1 MPRSASWPTTCGSGW
16 VLDKFLEQVGR
27 CTTVNQFN
35 RLRIG
40 IENVFAPAEIC
51 ALIDGVRERK
61 AEVPE
66 YCARWLAN
74 SDESMRGGGRPV
86 QPYVRHS
93 IAPEATIYA
102 APGTPAERA
111 SRTLVV
117 AYTSDAD
124 RLFMPISVFLQHVHA
139 ATHEVLLLVDLSR
152 CFYLG
157 GVRGLGQDLPS
168 TIRRID
174 ALAAPSR
181 FRRAVAFGCSAGGL
195 AAIWTAI
202 ELNFPRAVS
211 VGGIV
216 PESVAGRV
224 QTQQLD
230 TSGLDDAI
238 RRRFKLP
245 EILLVRGEL
254 NKYDTKKALQMA
266 DRLPAKHV
274 TVQGAADHNVLYEV
288 WKGGRLGPFLAELID

>member
-1 MPRSASWPTTCGSGW
+1 M
-16 VLDKFLEQVGR
+16 LDKFLNEVGR

-40 IENVFAPAEIC
+40 IENTFAPAEIC
-51 ALIDGVRERK
+51 TLIDGVRERN

-74 SDESMRGGGRPV
+74 SDESMRGGGRTV

-93 IAPEATIYA
+93 LLPEATMYA
-102 APGTPAERA
+102 APGTAAERA

-124 RLFMPISVFLQHVHA
+124 RLFMPIAVFLQHVPA
-139 ATHEVLLLVDLSR
+139 ATHEVMLLIDLSR
-152 CFYLG
+152 RFYLG
-157 GVRGLGQDLPS
+157 GITGMGDDLPS

-174 ALAAPSR
+174 AIAAPSR
-181 FRRAVAFGCSAGGL
+181 YRRAVGFGCSAGGL

-211 VGGIV
+211 VGGIA
-216 PESVAGRV
+216 PESVADRE
-224 QTQQLD
+224 QTYQFDL
-230 TSGLDDAI
+230 SGFDNAI

-245 EILLVRGEL
+245 EIMLVRGEM
-254 NKYDTKKALQMA
+254 NDRDTKKALQMA

>member
-1 MPRSASWPTTCGSGW
+1 M
-16 VLDKFLEQVGR
+16 VDKFLNEVGR

-40 IENVFAPAEIC
+40 IENTFAPAEIC
-51 ALIDGVRERK
+51 TLIDGVRERK

-74 SDESMRGGGRPV
+74 SDESMRGGGRTV

-93 IAPEATIYA
+93 LLPEATMYA
-102 APGTPAERA
+102 APGTAAERA

-124 RLFMPISVFLQHVHA
+124 RLFMPIAVFLQHVPA
-139 ATHEVLLLVDLSR
+139 ATHEVMLLIDLSR
-152 CFYLG
+152 RFYLG
-157 GVRGLGQDLPS
+157 GITGMGDDLPS

-174 ALAAPSR
+174 AIAAPSR
-181 FRRAVAFGCSAGGL
+181 YRRAVGFGCSAGGL

-211 VGGIV
+211 VGGIA
-216 PESVAGRV
+216 PESVADRE
-224 QTQQLD
+224 QTYQFDL
-230 TSGLDDAI
+230 SGFDNAI

-245 EILLVRGEL
+245 EIMLVRGEM
-254 NKYDTKKALQMA
+254 NDRDTKKALQMA